1 MNENHPHRARIEELL
16 AQDTVVSSFQF
27 KEFRMNLEESI
38 KRLEQQA
45 RKIHR
50 AALVSLGIFIA
61 CVAFGPLVIRVMDDW
76 ILSHRWI
83 LWIWSGVG
91 LVALFTTGVLAAI
104 DHYKYRPA
112 LKRKQ
117 RDLVWTAID
126 QLQLEV
132 ADLKRK
138 LE

>member
-1 MNENHPHRARIEELL
+1 MSDNRLRRTRVDDLL
-16 AQDTVVSSFQF
+16 AQDAVVSSFQF

-38 KRLEQQA
+38 KRLEQRA
-45 RKIHR
+45 RSVHR
-50 AALVSLGIFIA
+50 AALASLGIFIA
-61 CVAFGPLVIRVMDDW
+61 CAALGPLVTLASHNW
-76 ILSHRWI
+76 IPF
-83 LWIWSGVG
+83 IWSGVG